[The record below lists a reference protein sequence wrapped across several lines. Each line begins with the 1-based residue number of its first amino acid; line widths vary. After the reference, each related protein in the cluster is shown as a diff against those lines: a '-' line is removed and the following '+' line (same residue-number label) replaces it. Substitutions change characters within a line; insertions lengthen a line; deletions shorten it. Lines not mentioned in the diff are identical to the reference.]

1 MNPPTPIFELKNV
14 TKQFGTFQSLTDIN
28 LQIYPG
34 ERVALVGSSGAGK
47 STLISLLNGTLQPT
61 KGEVWVLLIATW
73 HVYVLEDVCKVSIPT
88 SPGDCKSRLYRQN
101 PPTRV

>member
-1 MNPPTPIFELKNV
+1 MNSPTPIFELKNV

-61 KGEVWVLLIATW
+61 QGRSSGLSVATL
-73 HVYVLEDVCKVSIPT
+73 HIYVPSLYYKYSGKLVQFT
-88 SPGDCKSRLYRQN
+88 GDFI
-101 PPTRV
+101 